1 MSGNNS
7 KKNNSKKKIVS
18 DKKTASVGKNDNRM
32 LEITTTQTGAFK
44 QVIERI
50 QSVLSETSIIFI
62 PPDDIEDD
70 NIDEEYESDEESI
83 SVKSKKNKKNKSED
97 ESEEDVKSKTKKS
110 VSKSTKKTKKNESDS
125 ESEEEIK
132 SKTKKPAS
140 KKSTK
145 KNNKSKSTSD
155 DSDDSDDSDHSD
167 SDHSDSDDSD
177 SDDSDSGVKSKKK
190 KSATK
195 KSTASAT
202 KKEKKNPPTVQ
213 QSGKKRNTGGIRILR
228 LTQDKAVLIKLI
240 LDAVKFESFKCTEP
254 KIMIGIDVT
263 QLHGM
268 LKSINDS
275 DPITLYMNRDNKSVL
290 HIHSSSENNGH
301 IEETD
306 LEICLME
313 VGNQEM
319 PLPRAEFQN
328 KITMASDKFHTIC
341 KNLNNNSVHV
351 EITSIDNEISFKGK
365 SEGGKISRTYKDDIS
380 KKDKQNLVIQGNY
393 ELRNLMYFSKCN
405 KLCPTI
411 DIYLKND
418 FPLVLVISVATLGK
432 MYIFLTPVDS
442 DVNS

>member
-1 MSGNNS
+1 MSGNS
-7 KKNNSKKKIVS
+7 KKNSSKKKIVT
-18 DKKTASVGKNDNRM
+18 DKKTKSVEKNDNRI
-32 LEITTTQTGAFK
+32 LEIKTTQTAAFK

-50 QSVLSETSIIFI
+50 QSVLSETSIVFI
-62 PPDDIEDD
+62 PPDDIEDND
-70 NIDEEYESDEESI
+70 VDEEYESDEESI
-83 SVKSKKNKKNKSED
+83 SIKSGKNKKKNKK
-97 ESEEDVKSKTKKS
+97 
-110 VSKSTKKTKKNESDS
+110 SKSDTESDSGSDSDS
-125 ESEEEIK
+125 ESDA
-132 SKTKKPAS
+132 KTKK
-140 KKSTK
+140 KKTALKKPVPKNTK
-145 KNNKSKSTSD
+145 KKNKSDNSD
-155 DSDDSDDSDHSD
+155 
-167 SDHSDSDDSD
+167 DDSD
-177 SDDSDSGVKSKKK
+177 SESDVKSKKK
-190 KSATK
+190 KPTIIASKKGKDKNDVK
-195 KSTASAT
+195 KSA
-202 KKEKKNPPTVQ
+202 PVP

-240 LDAVKFESFKCTEP
+240 LDAVNFESFKCTEP
-254 KIMIGIDVT
+254 KITIGIDVT

-268 LKSINDS
+268 LKSINDN
-275 DPITLYMNRDNKSVL
+275 DPITLYMNRDNRSVL
-290 HIHSSSENNGH
+290 HIHSASENNGH

-319 PLPRAEFQN
+319 PLPRAEFEN
-328 KITMASDKFHTIC
+328 RITMASDKFHTIC
-341 KNLNNNSVHV
+341 KNLNNNAVHV